1 MYRPCR
7 LSAVIAGTLM
17 SGHNVAMAKL
27 DDDDCLLVIGLGDL
41 GQHIVNAMAHRPGG
55 RLVTA
60 ARNAEVARVTA
71 GQASL
76 IAALCNGPRTIE
88 PARIDLDEID
98 QTAAELARLAPT
110 VIVLV
115 ASRVT
120 WWRLPE
126 RAATIA
132 YGAWL
137 PLHVTL
143 VRKLMQARALAG
155 VHAPVVALP
164 YPDAVG
170 PILAGAGLA
179 PELGAGNVLEMAAK
193 LITVAADRANVPR
206 QSVSVQLVAHHAVQ
220 RSAFTAFQVLA
231 GVGPTSPPP
240 FLAKVSV
247 DGQPVPDATVREYL
261 TSVHPHPSGRA
272 THTLTAAA
280 TLATIDALL
289 SHTPRRLH
297 VPAPAGRPGGYPV
310 MISRAGI
317 ELDLPD
323 DVTEADAIA
332 INAVAARWDGIEQI
346 TADGTL
352 IFTAAVSK
360 EIERQLGLTLKRIT
374 LDEQQ
379 AVADELAALLN
390 L

>member
-1 MYRPCR
+1 
-7 LSAVIAGTLM
+7 
-17 SGHNVAMAKL
+17 MAKL
-27 DDDDCLLVIGLGDL
+27 DDDCILIIGLGDL
-41 GQHIVNAMAHRPGG
+41 GQQIVNAMAHRPGG

-60 ARNAEVARVTA
+60 ARDAEVARVTA

-76 IAALCNGPRTIE
+76 IAAVCNGPRTVE
-88 PARIDLDEID
+88 PARIDLDELD
-98 QTAAELARLAPT
+98 QTATELARLQPS
-110 VIVLV
+110 VIVLA

-143 VRKLMQARALAG
+143 VRKLMQARSLAG

-164 YPDAVG
+164 YPDGVG

-193 LITVAADRANVPR
+193 LVTVAAQRANVAR
-206 QSVSVQLVAHHAVQ
+206 QHVSVQLVAHHAVQ
-220 RSAFTAFQVLA
+220 RSAFTAFQALA

-247 DGQPVPDATVREYL
+247 DGQPVPSATVREYL
-261 TSVHPHPSGRA
+261 TTPQPLPSGRA

-280 TLATIDALL
+280 TLATVDALL

-310 MISRAGI
+310 TISRAGV

-323 DVTEADAIA
+323 DLSEANAIA
-332 INAVAARWDGIEQI
+332 INSVAARWDGIEQI
-346 TADGTL
+346 TPDGTL
-352 IFTAAVSK
+352 TFTAAVSN
-360 EIERQLGLTLKRIT
+360 EIERQLGLTVKRVT

-379 AVADELAALLN
+379 AVADELAARLN
-390 L
+390 R